1 MITLAD
7 VGYQVGWV
15 VVKRLPK
22 KVSKALFRKIADY
35 SYEKDIKG
43 VQQLRANLS
52 FMLGLDAQSLEL
64 EKIVKQGM

>member
-7 VGYQVGWV
+7 IGYQTGWV
-15 VVKRLPK
+15 VIKRLPK
-22 KVSKALFRKIADY
+22 KLSRKLFTKIADV

-52 FMLGLDAQSLEL
+52 
-64 EKIVKQGM
+64 